1 MKKTM
6 LKLTFALALAA
17 GVSTVPASSEAAA
30 PCPFQNLI
38 CADVYDPV
46 ICLNG
51 KVYSNQCYATRACAV
66 GCVPYDPAS

>member
-6 LKLTFALALAA
+6 LKLTLALALTV
-17 GVSTVPASSEAAA
+17 GVSMIPANSEAAA
-30 PCPFQNLI
+30 PCPFQDMI

-51 KVYSNQCYATRACAV
+51 RVYSNQCYALRACAV
-66 GCVPYDPAS
+66 GCVPYEPAS